1 MTPSKQKRARPTI
14 EPIKTS
20 AIALNRLPRRVL
32 TPSRCRLCASYPS
45 FSTTEARFD
54 SLNSTLADHCITP
67 FALDSAKSGLS
78 PLLPPMTKGLDESPE
93 DASAVDSPSTITYN
107 SCCARCGASPSR
119 RQSASGLT
127 AQPMTM
133 AEFQRY
139 REILWQIGQEQ
150 FGKVSRDAYFV
161 FVVAEEMEPPRAA
174 GAGEGP
180 NVGQSSMADETRYPF
195 RAVIRSGDVSIKLKR
210 DFDMRVLR
218 ATIPEPIASPCSPN
232 FDRSSLL
239 APFSPDAGLPLSPAV
254 YTGPVTRRASAKKRK
269 LQSGAA
275 YSPGEKPQSAGPRP
289 VPIHLPYARAHLPV
303 LASIILSDLVRSG
316 STIQLPMPHPKAWAE
331 TAAYVYT
338 GQEQL
343 LSEQVKA
350 NMRHLGGKV

>member
-1 MTPSKQKRARPTI
+1 
-14 EPIKTS
+14 
-20 AIALNRLPRRVL
+20 
-32 TPSRCRLCASYPS
+32 
-45 FSTTEARFD
+45 
-54 SLNSTLADHCITP
+54 
-67 FALDSAKSGLS
+67 
-78 PLLPPMTKGLDESPE
+78 
-93 DASAVDSPSTITYN
+93 
-107 SCCARCGASPSR
+107 
-119 RQSASGLT
+119 
-127 AQPMTM
+127 MTM

-139 REILWQIGQEQ
+139 REILWQIGQDQ

-289 VPIHLPYARAHLPV
+289 VPIRKSQPTGPGRQCTCTRTSRAYSRLTRCIDLPYARAHLPV